1 MHPED
6 ENDKPV
12 FEGRF
17 NLGVVSLNLPMIL
30 AKGILKVDL
39 YLHHPMV
46 EYQMMAVDCCSLE
59 SEGFQSGYGRALE
72 HQQNGFMGL

>member
-1 MHPED
+1 
-6 ENDKPV
+6 
-12 FEGRF
+12 
-17 NLGVVSLNLPMIL
+17 MIL

-72 HQQNGFMGL
+72 HQQKGFIGL